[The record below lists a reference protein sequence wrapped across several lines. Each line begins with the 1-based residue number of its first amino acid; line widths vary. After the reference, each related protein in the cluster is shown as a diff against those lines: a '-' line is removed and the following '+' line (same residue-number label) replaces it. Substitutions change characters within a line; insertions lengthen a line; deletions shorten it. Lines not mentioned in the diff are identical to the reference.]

1 MSRFVN
7 GCWRLSFT
15 VWTLLAGQV
24 LSQSAVSANSVTATA
39 AAAAGANA
47 VLLPEGADVETVP
60 PDTSREIVKRFR
72 LDNPGY
78 REHALGKLSDTYE
91 DQTPGL
97 RLERVFV
104 GTNGTLLE
112 ITGLRRPSSSV
123 SAVIRKDTLFIHES
137 GGAMKAL
144 QSFDGVTE
152 LRDRKGGS
160 ALVVRP
166 GETLYALFPPINDL
180 QPFSLEHFS
189 RDSKQFVYFEK
200 LDPRFRERY
209 NQAFAAANQTGATPE
224 QQKDFLVGFA
234 RNDPDRR
241 APGIFLKLI
250 GQMRAQNSF
259 EGYYS
264 AYLLLQ
270 DPQDAKAATK
280 LVKTDQHRR
289 MMENVAVASLVDK
302 SRLLAM
308 DLQVNSNA
316 TRNTE
321 GGCIWFC
328 RYNFSTFRKVN
339 GAVTIKANVPG
350 SPIKLKLGTYRVNLT
365 ASVVLPREKQRRS
378 NTIWQSNFDGRDD
391 QEVSKDFVVTLSP
404 PNYVVTLPIDLG
416 EVNLAFFE
424 RGSAGGYTAAW
435 AAGDAAFTVTYRSV
449 ELAD

>member
-1 MSRFVN
+1 MMRVAAALIACV
-7 GCWRLSFT
+7 GV
-15 VWTLLAGQV
+15 VWSAQLLAQPAAT
-24 LSQSAVSANSVTATA
+24 SQSPATA
-39 AAAAGANA
+39 ATTAALA
-47 VLLPEGADVETVP
+47 LPEGADVETIP

-78 REHALGKLSDTYE
+78 REHTFGKLSDTYE

-97 RLERVFV
+97 RLERAFV
-104 GTNGTLLE
+104 GINGTLLE
-112 ITGLRRPSSSV
+112 ITGLRRPGTSN
-123 SAVIRKDTLFIHES
+123 SAVIRKDTLFIVES
-137 GGAMKAL
+137 GGAYRAL
-144 QSFDGVTE
+144 QSFEGVIE

-166 GETLYALFPPINDL
+166 GETLYALFAPVNDL
-180 QPFSLEHFS
+180 QSFSVEHVS

-209 NQAFAAANQTGATPE
+209 DQVFATANQTGATPE

-234 RNDPDRR
+234 TNDPDKR

-250 GQMRAQNSF
+250 SQMRAQNTF
-259 EGYYS
+259 DGFYN

-270 DPQDAKAATK
+270 DPQDAKAAAK

-316 TRNTE
+316 TRNNE
-321 GGCIWFC
+321 GGCFWLC
-328 RYNFSTFRKVN
+328 RYNFSTFRKVT
-339 GAVTIKANVPG
+339 GAVTLKANVAG
-350 SPIKLKLGTYRVNLT
+350 SPIKLKLGTYRINLT
-365 ASVVLPREKQRRS
+365 ARVVLPREKQRRS
-378 NTIWQSNFDGRDD
+378 NWQGNFDGRDD
-391 QEVSKDFVVTLSP
+391 QDVSKDFSVTLSP
-404 PNYVVTLPIDLG
+404 PNYAATLPIDLG
-416 EVNLAFFE
+416 EINLAFFE

-435 AAGDAAFTVTYRSV
+435 AAGDAAVTVTYRSV
-449 ELAD
+449 ELID

>member
-1 MSRFVN
+1 MMRLPAVFVV
-7 GCWRLSFT
+7 GVCVAWSGL
-15 VWTLLAGQV
+15 LLA
-24 LSQSAVSANSVTATA
+24 QSDAPNQAPPATTAGSALLA
-39 AAAAGANA
+39 
-47 VLLPEGADVETVP
+47 LPEGSDVETIP

-78 REHALGKLSDTYE
+78 REHTFGKLSDTYD

-97 RLERVFV
+97 RLERAFV
-104 GTNGTLLE
+104 GTNGMLLE
-112 ITGLRRPSSSV
+112 IIGLRRPNTSV
-123 SAVIRKDTLFIHES
+123 SAVIRKDTLFIHEA
-137 GGAMKAL
+137 GGGLKAL
-144 QSFDGVTE
+144 LNFDGVTE

-166 GETLYALFPPINDL
+166 GETLYALFAPVNDL

-209 NQAFAAANQTGATPE
+209 DQVFAIANQAGATPE

-234 RNDPDRR
+234 RNDPDKRV
-241 APGIFLKLI
+241 PGIFLKLI
-250 GQMRAQNSF
+250 SQMRAQNTF
-259 EGYYS
+259 DGFYN

-270 DPQDAKAATK
+270 DPIDAKAATK

-316 TRNTE
+316 TRNNE
-321 GGCIWFC
+321 GGCFWLC
-328 RYNFSTFRKVN
+328 RYNFSTFRKVT
-339 GAVTIKANVPG
+339 GAVMLKANVAG

-378 NTIWQSNFDGRDD
+378 NWQGNFDGRDD
-391 QEVSKDFVVTLSP
+391 QEVSKDFSVTLSP
-404 PNYVVTLPIDLG
+404 PNYAATLPIDLG

-435 AAGDAAFTVTYRSV
+435 AAGDAAVTVTYRTV
-449 ELAD
+449 ELVD